1 MSEERLKKKEVCAAV
16 CGKEDVYAS
25 EQGQQLGVWALGSN
39 NALTVALAFLI
50 YTM

>member
-1 MSEERLKKKEVCAAV
+1 MSEERFLKKSLSAV
-16 CGKEDVYAS
+16 CGKEDVNAS
-25 EQGQQLGVWALGSN
+25 EQDQQLGVWALGSN